1 MSYTRVDNKSP
12 GQRGPNPNLLAACLA
27 TALGLG
33 GLVTPAIAANIVVKA
48 CSDADIVHP
57 PLILFGLR
65 SSVASANDGD
75 TIDMTELSNCTI
87 TLTDG
92 AIPITVNNL
101 EFVGQNSQTL
111 TIDGNFS
118 GRVFKHT
125 GSGTLALNG
134 FTVADGY
141 FSPGAGAAEG
151 GCIESLGTVQLDNMT
166 VRNCYANSVNSNGGG
181 VFSLGVTRLSNS
193 LITGNTATTYGGLAP
208 PPTGGGIYAFGGFES
223 INSVIS
229 NNRVAVKS
237 GGEKTAAG
245 TGAAVFAE
253 GNVYLRG
260 TTVSG
265 NTGSSGGVV
274 DIGRAGNPGG
284 FAIIVE
290 STISSNTGLYALSI
304 AADPPITIANS
315 TIFSNSTQTGVSI
328 LNLAASAYPYMWSN
342 VVAEN
347 GRGVVSSSNVHGA
360 NNFVTGGTFGAPV
373 FPGDTLSSGCLW
385 LGPLRNN
392 GGPTPTHALMSQSIA
407 LDKGDTEAGGQPLDQ
422 RGLPRVSGTS
432 ADIGAYEYQQN
443 DVIFSAG
450 FEGCL

>member
-1 MSYTRVDNKSP
+1 MPNACFGNISSRQRRPRPTR
-12 GQRGPNPNLLAACLA
+12 LAACLV

-57 PLILFGLR
+57 PLFLFGLR

-101 EFVGQNSQTL
+101 EFVGPNSHTL
-111 TIDGNFS
+111 TIDGNHRD
-118 GRVFKHT
+118 RVFKHT

-141 FSPGAGAAEG
+141 FLYSGSAEG

-166 VRNCYANSVNSNGGG
+166 VENCYANSLNSHGGG

-193 LITGNTATTYGGLAP
+193 LITGNTATNYGGLAP
-208 PPTGGGIYAFGGFES
+208 SGGGIYAIGGFES

-237 GGEKTAAG
+237 TGGETRAG
-245 TGAAVFAE
+245 SGAAVFVDE

-274 DIGRAGNPGG
+274 NIGQAGNPGG

-342 VVAEN
+342 IVAEN

-360 NNFVTGGTFGAPV
+360 NNFVTGGTYGAPV

-392 GGPTPTHALMSQSIA
+392 GGLTPTHALMSQSIA
-407 LDKGDTEAGGQPLDQ
+407 LDKGDTEVGGQPLDQ
-422 RGLPRVSGTS
+422 RGLPRVSGAA
-432 ADIGAYEYQQN
+432 ADIGAYEVQKN
-443 DVIFSAG
+443 DIIFNTG